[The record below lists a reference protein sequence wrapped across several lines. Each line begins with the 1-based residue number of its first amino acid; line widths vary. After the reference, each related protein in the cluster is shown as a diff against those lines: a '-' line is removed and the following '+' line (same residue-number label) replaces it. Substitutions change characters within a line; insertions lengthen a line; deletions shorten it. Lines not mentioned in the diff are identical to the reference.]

1 MDTLH
6 IFRHDPNLHS
16 FSAGETIMREGE
28 AGDRMYVIVEGE
40 VDISVASRHLRT
52 LGPGEI
58 FGEMALIDPA
68 PRSATASAR
77 GDVKLATV
85 ERRQFLFLVQNT
97 PNFALYVMRVMA
109 ERLRSDMALLVEPS
123 QTAG

>member
-16 FSAGETIMREGE
+16 FSAGETIMSEGE
-28 AGDRMYVIVEGE
+28 TGDRMYVIVEGE

-52 LGPGEI
+52 LGPGEL

-68 PRSATASAR
+68 PRSATATAR

-109 ERLRSDMALLVEPS
+109 ERLRKDMALLVEPARS
-123 QTAG
+123 EE